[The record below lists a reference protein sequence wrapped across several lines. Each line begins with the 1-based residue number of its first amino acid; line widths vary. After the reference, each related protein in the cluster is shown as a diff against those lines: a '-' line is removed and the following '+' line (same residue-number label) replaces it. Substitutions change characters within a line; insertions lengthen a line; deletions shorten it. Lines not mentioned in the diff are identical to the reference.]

1 MSKKSK
7 QVASRT
13 RSWNFVV
20 YPESAPENWRDI
32 INELHVE
39 WVESPLHDKDIDE
52 ETGEIKKAH
61 WHVLILF
68 PSVKSFEQA
77 KEVADLINGPA
88 PQKTMSAKG
97 SIRYMLHLDSPHK
110 YQYDRAD
117 LKAYGG
123 VDLNELLKPTS
134 SERYELIAE
143 MMDFIDN
150 NDVMEIKEIL
160 DYARAERFEDWF
172 PLLCDNS
179 AYIIGQYIKS
189 NRHRGRRTHSNKKK
203 KQEDEK

>member
-1 MSKKSK
+1 MKKQAK
-7 QVASRT
+7 QVEGRT
-13 RSWNFVV
+13 RSWNYIV

-32 INELHVE
+32 INELHLE
-39 WVESPLHDKDIDE
+39 WVESPLHDKDIE

-77 KEVADLINGPA
+77 KAVADSLNAPA

-97 SIRYMLHLDSPHK
+97 SVRYMLHLDSPHK
-110 YQYDRAD
+110 YQYDMSD

-134 SERYELIAE
+134 SERYELIGE
-143 MMDFIDN
+143 MMEFVSN
-150 NDVMEIKEIL
+150 NDIVEMKEIL
-160 DYARAERFEDWF
+160 DYAYSNRFDDWF

-179 AYIIGQYIKS
+179 AYIIGEYIKS
-189 NRHRGRRTHSNKKK
+189 NRHRSRKRDLP
-203 KQEDEK
+203 KQEKQQDEK

>member
-1 MSKKSK
+1 MKKQAK
-7 QVASRT
+7 QVDGRT
-13 RSWNFVV
+13 RSWNYIV

-32 INELHVE
+32 INELHLE
-39 WVESPLHDKDIDE
+39 WVESPLHDKDIE

-77 KEVADLINGPA
+77 KEVADALNAPA

-97 SIRYMLHLDSPHK
+97 SVRYMLHLDSPHK
-110 YQYDRAD
+110 YQYDMSD

-134 SERYELIAE
+134 SERYELIGE
-143 MMDFIDN
+143 MMEFVSN
-150 NDVMEIKEIL
+150 NDIVEMKEIL
-160 DYARAERFEDWF
+160 DYAYMNRFEDWF

-179 AYIIGQYIKS
+179 AYIIGEYIKS
-189 NRHRGRRTHSNKKK
+189 NRHRSRKKDLP
-203 KQEDEK
+203 KQEKQQDEK